1 MYHKHYTKRFQKSF
15 KKVIRSGKIKRE
27 EVEFVINIL
36 ASGDKLAPN
45 YQDHPLHGRFD
56 GFRECHVKGDLL
68 LMYYI
73 KNQELVLV
81 LFDIGTHSELF

>member
-15 KKVIRSGKIKRE
+15 KKIIRSGKIQRE
-27 EVEFVINIL
+27 EVEFVIDML
-36 ASGDKLAPN
+36 VSGRKLGPQ
-45 YQDHPLHGRFD
+45 YQDHSLHGKYD
-56 GFRECHVKGDLL
+56 GFRECHVRGDLL

>member
-15 KKVIRSGKIKRE
+15 KKVIRSGKIRRE
-27 EVEFVINIL
+27 EVELVIDTL
-36 ASGDKLAPN
+36 ASGQKLAQI
-45 YQDHPLHGRFD
+45 YKDHLLHGSLR
-56 GFRECHVKGDLL
+56 GFHECHIRGDILFI
-68 LMYYI
+68 YEI

>member
-1 MYHKHYTKRFQKSF
+1 MYHKHNTKRFEKSF
-15 KKVIRSGKIKRE
+15 NKILRSGKIKRE

-36 ASGDKLAPN
+36 ASGRHLVSK
-45 YQDHPLHGRFD
+45 YQDHSLQGNLD
-56 GFRECHVKGDLL
+56 GFRECHIKSNILL
-68 LMYYI
+68 IYYI

>member
-15 KKVIRSGKIKRE
+15 KKVIHSGKIKRE

-36 ASGDKLAPN
+36 ASGSKLAPK
-45 YQDHPLHGRFD
+45 YQDHLLHGRFD

-68 LMYYI
+68 LVYYI
-73 KNQELVLV
+73 KDQELVLV
-81 LFDIGTHSELF
+81 LFDIGTHSGLF